1 MFLKQILN
9 SFYSARLQEG
19 IPGSEADTLQKL
31 DVPVMNIDQCKRIL
45 NSTHRRENVREEKN
59 LCAGGQKGYQ
69 YDLNIHIYNDLS
81 WRHNYFVYNIDNF
94 VVICRKR

>member
-1 MFLKQILN
+1 MLLKQFLN

-19 IPGSEADTLQKL
+19 IPGSQADTLQKL

-69 YDLNIHIYNDLS
+69 YDLNIHIYNDFL
-81 WRHNYFVYNIDNF
+81 FDLET
-94 VVICRKR
+94 

>member
-1 MFLKQILN
+1 MYLCVLLKLLKQFIN

-19 IPGSEADTLQKL
+19 ISGSQADTLQKL

-69 YDLNIHIYNDLS
+69 YDLNIHNCNDL
-81 WRHNYFVYNIDNF
+81 
-94 VVICRKR
+94 KLET

>member
-1 MFLKQILN
+1 MNCLRFLKQFLN

-19 IPGSEADTLQKL
+19 IPGSQVDTLQKL

-69 YDLNIHIYNDLS
+69 YKPTYP
-81 WRHNYFVYNIDNF
+81 YFLFKMEAYLFCI
-94 VVICRKR
+94 